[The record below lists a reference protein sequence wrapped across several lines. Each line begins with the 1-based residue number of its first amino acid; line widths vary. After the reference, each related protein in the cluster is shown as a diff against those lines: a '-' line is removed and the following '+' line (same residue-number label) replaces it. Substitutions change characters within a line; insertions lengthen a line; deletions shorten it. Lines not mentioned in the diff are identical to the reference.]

1 MSTRNYTKIPG
12 SILEYSFLNK
22 TVQKDAGISAP
33 SLKKTLAPSTLSQ
46 TKDAYLSNKTNFSSN
61 LNKNTSRKDSTYRSS
76 KVKSNKSFLQ
86 SSHSQPSFNLS
97 MYEKEKE
104 RQIEHKKRIEEQRHL
119 KNQLEMSQL
128 RPYIKMSDN
137 SRDIIRRKEKRNQSM
152 ELPFYLQDNKINEKD
167 TMRLRNIIQKEN
179 EINQSETMNKASHK
193 VFNKKKFDDF
203 IKKNENMLIKKQ
215 KEVERLKK
223 QIEIEEM
230 SSECSF
236 VPELNKR
243 SLMMVNNQSY
253 EENENRRMLR
263 SRSYIK
269 KEFTKIKEK
278 NDYTPKTNRQLKN
291 SKVKGNYHNL
301 ILMEKKNKNDIKG
314 YKFKLNENK
323 PINTT
328 SNSNKTKTRNNETYT
343 IKENKTERI
352 VIKRKEVKVD
362 DDPYNCLYKL
372 NIRQNL
378 PGQIPENVIKIK
390 MENINNKNDTT
401 NSILESFL

>member
-1 MSTRNYTKIPG
+1 MSTRNYSKIPG

-33 SLKKTLAPSTLSQ
+33 SLKKTLGHSTLSQ
-46 TKDAYLSNKTNFSSN
+46 TKDAYLSNKTNVSSN
-61 LNKNTSRKDSTYRSS
+61 LNKNTSRKDSTFRSS
-76 KVKSNKSFLQ
+76 KAKTNKSFLQ

-97 MYEKEKE
+97 LYEKEKE
-104 RQIEHKKRIEEQRHL
+104 RQLEHNKRIEEQRHL

-137 SRDIIRRKEKRNQSM
+137 SREIIRRKEKRNQSM
-152 ELPFYLQDNKINEKD
+152 ELPLYLQEKKINEKD
-167 TMRLRNIIQKEN
+167 TMRLRDIIKKEN
-179 EINQSETMNKASHK
+179 DQSETAKASHK
-193 VFNKKKFDDF
+193 VFNKKKFEDF
-203 IKKNENMLIKKQ
+203 IRKNENMLINKQ
-215 KEVERLKK
+215 KEVERMKK

-253 EENENRRMLR
+253 EDSENRRMLR

-269 KEFTKIKEK
+269 KEFTKLKEK
-278 NDYTPKTNRQLKN
+278 NDYTPKTNRQTKN
-291 SKVKGNYHNL
+291 AKVKGNYHNL
-301 ILMEKKNKNDIKG
+301 ILMDKKNKNEIKG
-314 YKFKLNENK
+314 YKFKLNDNK
-323 PINTT
+323 PTVH
-328 SNSNKTKTRNNETYT
+328 SHKTRNNETNSL
-343 IKENKTERI
+343 KENKTERL
-352 VIKRKEVKVD
+352 VIKREKIVD

-378 PGQIPENVIKIK
+378 PGQIPENVIKFNI
-390 MENINNKNDTT
+390 ENMNNKNDAT
-401 NSILESFL
+401 NSILEAFL

>member
-1 MSTRNYTKIPG
+1 MSTRNYNKIPG

-33 SLKKTLAPSTLSQ
+33 SLKKTLGHSTLSQ

-76 KVKSNKSFLQ
+76 KAKTNKSFLQ

-97 MYEKEKE
+97 LYEKEKE
-104 RQIEHKKRIEEQRHL
+104 RQLEHNKRIEEQRHL

-137 SRDIIRRKEKRNQSM
+137 SREIIRRKEKRNQSM
-152 ELPFYLQDNKINEKD
+152 EIPLYLQEKKINEKD
-167 TMRLRNIIQKEN
+167 TMRLRNIIKKES
-179 EINQSETMNKASHK
+179 ELNQSETVNKNSHK
-193 VFNKKKFDDF
+193 VFNKKKFEDF
-203 IKKNENMLIKKQ
+203 IRKNENMLINKQ
-215 KEVERLKK
+215 KEVERMKK

-253 EENENRRMLR
+253 EDNENRRMLR

-269 KEFTKIKEK
+269 KEFTKLKEK
-278 NDYTPKTNRQLKN
+278 NDYTPKTNRIN
-291 SKVKGNYHNL
+291 AKVNKNYHNL
-301 ILMEKKNKNDIKG
+301 ILMDKKSKNDIKG
-314 YKFKLNENK
+314 YKFKLNDNK
-323 PINTT
+323 LINTT
-328 SNSNKTKTRNNETYT
+328 VHSHKTRNNETNSL
-343 IKENKTERI
+343 KENKTERL
-352 VIKRKEVKVD
+352 VVKREIIVD

-378 PGQIPENVIKIK
+378 PGQIPENVVKFNI
-390 MENINNKNDTT
+390 ENMNNKNDAT
-401 NSILESFL
+401 NSILEAFL

>member
-1 MSTRNYTKIPG
+1 MSTRNYSKIPG

-33 SLKKTLAPSTLSQ
+33 SLKKTLGHSTLSQ

-76 KVKSNKSFLQ
+76 KAKTNKSFLQ

-97 MYEKEKE
+97 LYEKEKE
-104 RQIEHKKRIEEQRHL
+104 RQLEHNKRIEEQRHL

-152 ELPFYLQDNKINEKD
+152 EIPLYLQEKKINEKD
-167 TMRLRNIIQKEN
+167 TMRLRNIIKKES
-179 EINQSETMNKASHK
+179 ELNQSETVNKNSHK
-193 VFNKKKFDDF
+193 VFNKKKFEDF
-203 IKKNENMLIKKQ
+203 IRKNENMLINKQ
-215 KEVERLKK
+215 KEVERMKK

-253 EENENRRMLR
+253 EDNENRRMLR

-269 KEFTKIKEK
+269 KEFTKLKEK
-278 NDYTPKTNRQLKN
+278 NDYTPKTNRIN
-291 SKVKGNYHNL
+291 AKVNKNYHNL
-301 ILMEKKNKNDIKG
+301 ILMDKKSKNDIKG
-314 YKFKLNENK
+314 YKFKLNDNK

-328 SNSNKTKTRNNETYT
+328 VRSHKTRNNETNSL
-343 IKENKTERI
+343 KENKTERL
-352 VIKRKEVKVD
+352 VVKREIIVD

-378 PGQIPENVIKIK
+378 PGQIPENVVKFNI
-390 MENINNKNDTT
+390 ENMNNKNDAT
-401 NSILESFL
+401 NSILEAFL